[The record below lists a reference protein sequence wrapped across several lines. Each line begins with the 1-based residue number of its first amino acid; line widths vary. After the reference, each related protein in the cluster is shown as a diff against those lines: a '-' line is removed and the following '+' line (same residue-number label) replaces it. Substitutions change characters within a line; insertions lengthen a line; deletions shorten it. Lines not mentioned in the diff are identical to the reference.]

1 MTTPSKR
8 PTAVTVLGW
17 IFIAGGALMLIGGGL
32 GLVSFTIMG
41 DLMRA
46 SPPPISESDP
56 WPLRFISASLF
67 RYTGALCLLQLLVAT
82 LTIISAANFL
92 RLRAWARAALEAITW
107 LGLIGAIGFG
117 IFWVTWW
124 LGMTARIST
133 EFADSGLAM
142 PIPGFTAFGAIAGS
156 LGTAFYAAPC
166 VLLIW
171 LLRGRTVR
179 QAMDPHPPPTAL
191 VRS

>member
-1 MTTPSKR
+1 MTAEAKR
-8 PTAVTVLGW
+8 PTAVTALGW
-17 IFIAGGALMLIGGGL
+17 IFIAGGALTLIGGGL
-32 GLVSFTIMG
+32 AVVSFTIMG
-41 DLMRA
+41 DIMRA

-56 WPLRFISASLF
+56 LPLRLISTNLF
-67 RYTGALCLLQLLVAT
+67 RYTGALCLLQLLVAS

-124 LGMTARIST
+124 LGMSARVCT
-133 EFADSGLAM
+133 EFADSGMAM

-156 LGTAFYAAPC
+156 LGTLTYAAPC

-171 LLRGRTVR
+171 LLRSPTVR
-179 QAMDPHPPPTAL
+179 QAMQPHLPPP
-191 VRS
+191 